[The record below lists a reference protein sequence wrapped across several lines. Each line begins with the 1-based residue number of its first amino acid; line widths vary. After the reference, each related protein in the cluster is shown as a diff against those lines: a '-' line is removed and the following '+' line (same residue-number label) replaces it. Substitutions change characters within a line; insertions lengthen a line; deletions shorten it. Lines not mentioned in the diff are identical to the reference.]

1 MTAGGRIYLA
11 TPSAGRGFSG
21 VQNLFHRD
29 LGGAGLP
36 PLVLLHGMLGS
47 SRNWLTTGADLAAR
61 HHVLAPDLRN
71 HGRSF
76 HDPAMDYDELQADVV
91 RWMDAHVGGPVTL
104 VGHSMGGK
112 TAMLLACRQP
122 ERVERLVIVDI
133 APRGYFWPAHR
144 ASFAAMNELDLRDL
158 RSRAEAEL
166 RFEARVP
173 AAGTRK
179 FLATNLERNEAG
191 VWSWLVN
198 LPVLTDALERLE
210 ANPLGET
217 DRYEGPVCFLAGGL
231 SDYIE
236 PRDHEVIRR
245 HFPRAEVRVL
255 HGCGH
260 NPHMEA
266 RAEFVAAVLG

>member
-1 MTAGGRIYLA
+1 
-11 TPSAGRGFSG
+11 
-21 VQNLFHRD
+21 
-29 LGGAGLP
+29 
-36 PLVLLHGMLGS
+36 
-47 SRNWLTTGADLAAR
+47 
-61 HHVLAPDLRN
+61 
-71 HGRSF
+71 
-76 HDPAMDYDELQADVV
+76 
-91 RWMDAHVGGPVTL
+91 
-104 VGHSMGGK
+104 
-112 TAMLLACRQP
+112 MLLACRQP

-217 DRYEGPVCFLAGGL
+217 DRYEGPVRFLAGGL

-266 RAEFVAAVLG
+266 RAEFVERKAGGTGRRRGDLAGVTFGPRDELFLEGEDGAGEAQDRDHQAGDEPGDEVDPEHGLAKHQGFTICNQWPCENRFRAYSQCVEEQLRSLREEDLI